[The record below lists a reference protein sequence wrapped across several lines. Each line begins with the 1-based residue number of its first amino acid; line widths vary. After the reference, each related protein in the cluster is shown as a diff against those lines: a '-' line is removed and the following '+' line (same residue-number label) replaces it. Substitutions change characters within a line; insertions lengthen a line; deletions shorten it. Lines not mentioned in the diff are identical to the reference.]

1 MILGH
6 KARAEIRRSG
16 ERGDGQ
22 AVAGLV
28 LGWLSIGGW
37 AFFLLLMMLA
47 VLSRA

>member
-22 AVAGLV
+22 ALTGLI
-28 LGWLSIGGW
+28 LGWLAIGGW
-37 AFFLLLMMLA
+37 ALFLLVFILTAA
-47 VLSRA
+47 VGL